1 MTDPQF
7 PFDRSPSVPGLLL
20 PKPPLT
26 LAPEVAAAD
35 VRIEDLRVQSRRGPA
50 MQVHHEIAVDVA
62 SNNDDDARN
71 VRCVVVL
78 PPTAS
83 LLGTD
88 PPALIGPTFPAV
100 GAPGTA
106 VQSAPTTGF
115 VVFELPHPLGV
126 GQQATLLLSVSVQ
139 TSYAQVPI
147 AAFVYSD
154 CPDPNPA
161 NNFRS
166 VVPPAPVGH

>member
-1 MTDPQF
+1 MSDTQV
-7 PFDRSPSVPGLLL
+7 PFDHSPSAPLTPG
-20 PKPPLT
+20 PPLT

-35 VRIEDLRVQSRRGPA
+35 VRIEDLQVRSRRSGA
-50 MQVHHEIAVDVA
+50 MRVRYDIAVEVA
-62 SNNDDDARN
+62 SDNDDDARN

-78 PPTAS
+78 PPTAN
-83 LLGTD
+83 LLSTD

-115 VVFELPHPLGV
+115 VVFELSNPLGV
-126 GQQATLLLSVSVQ
+126 GQRVTLQLSASVQ
-139 TSYAQVPI
+139 VTYSHVPI

-166 VVPPAPVGH
+166 VVPPVPVGH

>member
-7 PFDRSPSVPGLLL
+7 PFDRLPSVPGLLR
-20 PKPPLT
+20 PSPPLT

-35 VRIEDLRVQSRRGPA
+35 VRIEDLRVQSRHGAA
-50 MQVHHEIAVDVA
+50 MRVEYHIAVDVA

-78 PPTAS
+78 PPTAN
-83 LLGTD
+83 LLNTD

-100 GAPGTA
+100 GNANNA

-126 GQQATLLLSVSVQ
+126 GQQATLRLSVSVQ
-139 TSYAQVPI
+139 TTYAQVPI
-147 AAFVYSD
+147 AAFAYSD

-166 VVPPAPVGH
+166 VVPPAPAGP